1 MLLPADHTQPTRHE
15 RSGIVTDAN
24 GEGVTLCL
32 KVDTQLDMTKV
43 RIALI
48 ASGIV
53 VAGAVPAIAGADDMS
68 APTPPAAST
77 PVPEGVDL
85 AAAAAQEQMEPYV
98 EQVEE
103 IGKRHQGLA
112 VTAVDHDTM
121 TVTVRWKGQAPPD
134 THLAS
139 ADHDGVTVKVLPA
152 KYSQAEINVAAAA
165 RSTPSAMLPTP
176 PAATATSRARRRRPP
191 SQHGRCRRRVG
202 GSRRPSE
209 TLAGDTRAGRH
220 AHHCPRGHSDC
231 GSPRSGRLADFTERR
246 PNFIIYLI
254 SA

>member
-1 MLLPADHTQPTRHE
+1 M
-15 RSGIVTDAN
+15 TDAN

-103 IGKRHQGLA
+103 IGKKHQGLA

-121 TVTVRWKGQAPPD
+121 TVTVRWKGQAPPELTD
-134 THLAS
+134 LAS
-139 ADHDGVTVKVLPA
+139 ADHDVVTVKVLPA

-165 RSTPSAMLPTP
+165 ALDALGDAAYSAGGNSDSSGLVVDVPPASTDGAAAESVEADVRQKLAQVTPALADMPITVRAGTPIVGLPGPGGLPTSQNDAP
-176 PAATATSRARRRRPP
+176 TS
-191 SQHGRCRRRVG
+191 
-202 GSRRPSE
+202 
-209 TLAGDTRAGRH
+209 
-220 AHHCPRGHSDC
+220 
-231 GSPRSGRLADFTERR
+231 
-246 PNFIIYLI
+246 
-254 SA
+254 